1 MKTRYKT
8 NNLIALLIA
17 LLLITIG
24 FALGFIHRQSE
35 SKEKADK
42 TPVAAV
48 MTAISPNN
56 ISSAQERMG

>member
-17 LLLITIG
+17 LLLITFG

-35 SKEKADK
+35 SKEKVDK

-48 MTAISPNN
+48 MTAISPNS
-56 ISSAQERMG
+56 ISST